1 MPALHTLLDF
11 QFEPGGTKN
20 PLSDQQLYRDL
31 CDLVSQLVQNSSAA
45 PLSSVS
51 LGDAGSLDV
60 FTSEN
65 GSHATLRVYPQGLLT
80 VDAEMWVAE
89 GEQPAITAEHVA
101 STQKKISELLGCNK
115 SKRFPFI
122 KRGARVDPYVPT
134 ADNKLIEYDFDE
146 CVYEA
151 DSPYQNIKIMHSP
164 QFGNMLLLDN
174 DPNLAESD
182 LAYTRAILGN
192 GREDFSGK
200 TVLILGG
207 GDGGILHELR
217 QGSPKS
223 VIMLEID
230 QLVINA
236 AVKHLRGICHD
247 SMDQLKG
254 HNYEVLVEDC
264 IPVLE
269 KYVREGTMFD
279 YVINDLTAIPISTQP
294 VGDSWDF
301 LRKILDFS
309 MQVLKPKGRYYTQG
323 NGANMVDAL
332 RMYEGQ
338 LEKLSC
344 KVDFSKETVCV
355 PSYHE
360 LWVFYCIWKVDATN
374 GCEGKDVQATNGST

>member
-1 MPALHTLLDF
+1 MPAFHTLLDF
-11 QFEPGGTKN
+11 QFEPGGPKN
-20 PLSDQQLYRDL
+20 PLRDQAVYSDL
-31 CDLVSQLVQNSSAA
+31 CALVSGLVQSSGA
-45 PLSSVS
+45 SSLPPVS
-51 LGDAGSLDV
+51 LGDSGSLGV
-60 FTSEN
+60 FTAEN
-65 GSHATLRVYPQGLLT
+65 GSHATLRIYPQGLLT
-80 VDAEMWVAE
+80 VDAEMWAAE
-89 GEQPAITAEHVA
+89 GEQPSITAEHVA
-101 STQKKISELLGCNK
+101 SAQQKISELLGCKK

-146 CVYEA
+146 VVYEA

-182 LAYTRAILGN
+182 IAYTRAILGN

-217 QGSPKS
+217 QVSPKW
-223 VIMLEID
+223 VTMLEID

-236 AVKHLRGICHD
+236 AIKHLPGICHD

-269 KYVREGTMFD
+269 KYVQEGTMFD
-279 YVINDLTAIPISTQP
+279 FVINDLTAIPISTQP

-309 MQVLKPKGRYYTQG
+309 MQVLKPTGRYYTQG

-332 RMYEGQ
+332 KMYEGQ

-360 LWVFYCIWKVDATN
+360 LWVFYRIWKVDAAS
-374 GCEGKDVQATNGST
+374 GCKDKDMQATNGST